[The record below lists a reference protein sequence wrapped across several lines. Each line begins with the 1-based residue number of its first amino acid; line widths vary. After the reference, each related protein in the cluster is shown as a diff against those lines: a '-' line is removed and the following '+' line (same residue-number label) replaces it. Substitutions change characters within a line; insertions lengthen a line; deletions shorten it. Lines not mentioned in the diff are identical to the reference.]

1 MRFFPLLGF
10 QHVLL
15 FIFPTLIFII
25 LFFLALGQMHVSTRD
40 AEERRQRVTHTF
52 PEGIEARNA
61 PFPLVLLL
69 IIIGFLIWAFAYTV
83 GTGIFGVRI

>member
-15 FIFPTLIFII
+15 FIFPTLIFVI
-25 LFFLALGQMHVSTRD
+25 LFFLTLGQVHVSTKD
-40 AEERRQRVTHTF
+40 EEEKKQRVAHTF
-52 PEGIEARNA
+52 SEGIEARNA

-83 GTGIFGVRI
+83 GTGIFGVKI